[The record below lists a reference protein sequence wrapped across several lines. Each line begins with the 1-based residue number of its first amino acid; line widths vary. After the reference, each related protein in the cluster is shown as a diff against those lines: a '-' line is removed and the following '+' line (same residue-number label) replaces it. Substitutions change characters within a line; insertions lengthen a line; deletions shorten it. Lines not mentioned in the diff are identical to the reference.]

1 MGSKK
6 KRVPILALLAL
17 GGLLWAFSSGATPG
31 PGPIPYAPAVTVTSI
46 APTSGPSSGG
56 TTVSIGG
63 TGFEN
68 GATVSL
74 GGAAATGVVVASATL
89 IQATTGS
96 HAAGTVSVTV
106 TNPDATAG
114 TLPGGFTY
122 TGSLPPPSVS
132 QVQPSSGST
141 AGGTP
146 VTISGANF
154 VSGATV
160 TFGGSAATLVSLV
173 SASSLTCLTPS
184 HAAGAVDVVVTN
196 PDSQSATLASG
207 YSYTASNPPPSIS
220 GLTPSSGSTAGGT
233 PVTISGANFVSGA
246 TVTFGG
252 SAATL
257 VSLVSASSLTCLTPS
272 HAAGVVDVVVTNPDS
287 QSATLASGYSYTAS
301 NPPPSI
307 SGLTPSSG
315 STAGGTPVMISG
327 SNFVAGATVTFGG
340 AAATQVSLVS
350 ASSLT
355 CLTPSHGTGAVDVMV
370 QNPDSQSGTL
380 PGGFTFVAPG
390 NPPTV
395 SGVSPSS
402 GPAAGGTAV
411 TISGSNFVAG
421 ASVTLGGAAAP
432 GVTVV
437 SAGSITATTPAH
449 AAGTVDVV
457 VTNPDQQSGTLPGG
471 FTFTG
476 TSPAPTVTS
485 VNPAS
490 GPTTGGTAV
499 VISGTNFLAGA
510 SVFFGG
516 TPASGVAVG
525 SANSITA
532 VSPPHA
538 AGAVDV
544 AVTNPDNQSGLLPA
558 GYTYQAQGCT
568 LSCSASVSNWGQVGS
583 GLSFQASADTGN
595 CTGAPSYQWDFGDGG
610 VSNEASAVHAYT
622 APGTYSWALTLSWG
636 GQTCQQFG
644 SILVVL
650 PPIITYVQKAG
661 NPFRLKV
668 FGTNF
673 HASCTVL
680 IDGAPVPAIK
690 WKGNGQVIAKKG
702 GPLKAMVPKGTV
714 VQVTIR
720 NEDDHGVSAPF
731 AFSR

>member
-1 MGSKK
+1 MGSKM
-6 KRVPILALLAL
+6 KRVPALALLAL
-17 GGLLWAFSSGATPG
+17 AGLVWAPPSGATPG
-31 PGPIPYAPAVTVTSI
+31 SGPSPYAPSVTVTSI
-46 APTSGPSSGG
+46 APNSGPSSGG
-56 TTVSIGG
+56 TIVSIGG
-63 TGFEN
+63 TGFES

-89 IQATTGS
+89 IQATTGP

-122 TGSLPPPSVS
+122 TGSLPPPSLS
-132 QVQPSSGST
+132 QVQPSSGGT

-154 VSGATV
+154 VAGATV
-160 TFGGSAATLVSLV
+160 TFGGAAATGVSLV
-173 SASSLTCLTPS
+173 SASSLTCLTPPY
-184 HAAGAVDVVVTN
+184 AAGAVDVVVTN

-207 YSYTASNPPPSIS
+207 YSYIASNPPPSIS
-220 GLTPSSGSTAGGT
+220 GVTPSSGGTAGGT
-233 PVTISGANFVSGA
+233 PVTISGANFASGA

-252 SAATL
+252 T
-257 VSLVSASSLTCLTPS
+257 
-272 HAAGVVDVVVTNPDS
+272 
-287 QSATLASGYSYTAS
+287 
-301 NPPPSI
+301 
-307 SGLTPSSG
+307 
-315 STAGGTPVMISG
+315 
-327 SNFVAGATVTFGG
+327 
-340 AAATQVSLVS
+340 AATQVSLVS

-355 CLTPSHGTGAVDVMV
+355 CLTPSHGAGAVDVVV
-370 QNPDSQSGTL
+370 QNQDSQSGTL
-380 PGGFTFVAPG
+380 PGGFTFVSPG

-395 SGVSPSS
+395 AGVSPSS
-402 GPAAGGTAV
+402 GPAAGGTAL
-411 TISGSNFVAG
+411 TISGTNFVAG
-421 ASVTLGGAAAP
+421 ASVTLGGAAAT
-432 GVTVV
+432 GVAVV
-437 SAGSITATTPAH
+437 SAGSITATTPPH
-449 AAGTVDVV
+449 VAGVVDVV

-490 GPTTGGTAV
+490 GPTAGGTAV

-510 SVFFGG
+510 SVSFGG
-516 TPASGVAVG
+516 TPASGVAAD
-525 SANSITA
+525 SANTITA
-532 VSPPHA
+532 VSPLHA

-558 GYTYQAQGCT
+558 GYTYQAQGCA
-568 LSCSASVSNWGQVGS
+568 LSCAASVSDRGQVGS
-583 GLSFQASADTGN
+583 GISFQASADTGS
-595 CTGAPSYQWDFGDGG
+595 CGGAPSYQWDFGDGG
-610 VSNEASAVHAYT
+610 VSNEAAATHAYT
-622 APGTYSWALTLSWG
+622 APGTYSWALTVSWE

-644 SILVVL
+644 SILVIL

-661 NPFRLKV
+661 DPFRLKV

-673 HASCTVL
+673 HPGCTVL
-680 IDGAPVPAIK
+680 IDGTPVPAIR
-690 WKGNGQVIAKKG
+690 WKSSGQVIAKKG
-702 GPLKAMVPKGTV
+702 GPLKAMVPKGTA